1 MSRSLTPQE
10 KAQACQVW
18 PRMNVD
24 AVVVTDEAT
33 NRYNCLAWTLGI
45 TTSWVWPW
53 GGRDAT
59 KPEFDSF
66 YGSYGFSPAASGTI
80 AVFGLDLNSM
90 THAGITGPGHG
101 PRWESKA
108 GTWLRIQHGLGEM
121 EGGSLYGDVL
131 GFYRCTGPMP
141 ADSQPANV
149 RLQALLKARTMNEVV
164 SLSSDQLAY
173 VHARAAEVDRELKA
187 RFERAYAAWKETWS
201 HPMIAV
207 SSAPGARAKSIEYL
221 ELIAL
226 GPEIL
231 PLLMEKLTDPEEFFA
246 LVAVDRLVRPELR
259 VTHEPGDE
267 AILLGEQGRAI
278 ETVQRWVQ
286 AES

>member
-1 MSRSLTPQE
+1 MPRPLTSQE
-10 KAQACQVW
+10 EVQARQVW

-24 AVVVTDEAT
+24 AVIVTDEAT

-66 YGSYGFSPAASGTI
+66 YGGYGFTPAASGTI
-80 AVFGLDLNSM
+80 AAFGIDPDSM
-90 THAGITGPGHG
+90 THASITGPGYG

-108 GTWLRIQHGLGEM
+108 GTWLRIQHGLDEM

-131 GFYRCTGPMP
+131 GFYRRTGPMP
-141 ADSQPANV
+141 ADSQSAIV
-149 RLQALLKARTMNEVV
+149 RLQALRKAQTMNQVV
-164 SLSSDQLAY
+164 SLAADQLAY
-173 VHARAAEVDRELKA
+173 VRTRAAEVDRDLKA
-187 RFERAYAAWKETWS
+187 RFEEAYVAWKATWS
-201 HPMIAV
+201 HPLIAV
-207 SSAPGARAKSIEYL
+207 SSAPGARARSIEYL

-226 GPEIL
+226 GPGIL

-246 LVAVDRLVRPELR
+246 LVAVDRLARPELR
-259 VTHEPGDE
+259 VTHDPGDG
-267 AILLGEQGRAI
+267 AVLLGEQGRAI
-278 ETVQRWVQ
+278 ETVQRWVK
-286 AES
+286 AGS